1 MKPEGIPIRSGVRR
15 PGAEQLILL
24 SLVSFAATV
33 IITRLFLELTGYPQI
48 GNSEL
53 HIAHV
58 LWGGLLLFI
67 AVLMPLI
74 FLNQWAFTSAA
85 VLSGTGVGLFIDE
98 VGKFITQS
106 NDYFYPPAA
115 PIIYGFF
122 LLTVLIYFQ
131 IRKEKKIT
139 PRIRLYHALHGMA
152 EVLDN
157 DLDAD
162 EKKALVSELKT
173 VAQTKKEPEFSHLAN
188 ELLKFLEGEEV
199 RVVERKPNFWIH
211 IRDRILASLENFF
224 TQRITRIA
232 LVVLLGILSLTSIIE
247 VISLLIYRF
256 YPNFQFPLPLFLT
269 IGEISP
275 RYNIN
280 WFLLRV
286 GLQAALGILSLA
298 ALILIFIGKEQR
310 GLFWAQVSMILGLTG
325 LNLIVFYIDQFSA
338 VISTLYQFVIVL
350 LISSYRKRFLVKP
363 ATNRPLMKM
372 EKANPG

>member
-1 MKPEGIPIRSGVRR
+1 MKSDGIPIRSGVRR

-58 LWGGLLLFI
+58 LWGGLLLFVAALI
-67 AVLMPLI
+67 PLL

-85 VLSGTGVGLFIDE
+85 ILSGIGVGLFIDE

-122 LLTVLIYFQ
+122 LLTVLFYFQ

-162 EKKALVSELKT
+162 EKKTLLSDLKT
-173 VAQTKKEPEFSHLAN
+173 VAQTKQEPELAHLAD
-188 ELLKFLEGEEV
+188 ELLKFLDSEQV
-199 RVVERKPNFWIH
+199 RVVERKLNFWIQV
-211 IRDRILASLENFF
+211 RDRILAFLEDIF

-232 LVVLLGILSLTSIIE
+232 LVILLGILSLTSTIE

-256 YPNFQFPLPLFLT
+256 YTNFQFPLPLFLT

-275 RYNIN
+275 QYNIN

-372 EKANPG
+372 EKANAG